1 VLSYPATPAL
11 ITRNVELMTNGSP
24 GTRSTRHVE
33 VSLPADMRYRAG
45 DHLGVLPRN
54 SLALIRRVMVH
65 FKLDA
70 VMYLTIVASSGA
82 HTHLPIEEHAP
93 LLGILGSCVELQ
105 ACATRA
111 DIDVLAD
118 HTDDPQQRGQLHA
131 LTGDDEESP
140 VRYRTT
146 VREPGLSVLDLLER
160 YPACRLPFPVFLD
173 LLPALAPRY
182 YSISSSPLVS
192 PHSCSI
198 TEGVLRAP
206 ARCGVGH
213 FDGVCSTYLQSMEP
227 GSTVFVFT
235 RQPTIPFR
243 PPADPSVPMIMVGA
257 GTGLAPFRG
266 FLQERAEQQATG
278 ATLAPSLLFFGC
290 RTAADRL
297 YADELDTFE
306 KSATVH
312 VYTAFSRQPSNGRKY
327 AQHEMLAHQ
336 DECWELIGQ
345 GAEVFVCGNARTLA
359 PGVRAALQQIYA
371 AKSSSTT
378 DEAASWLAGLRR
390 EHRYLEDIWGAN

>member
-1 VLSYPATPAL
+1 MA
-11 ITRNVELMTNGSP
+11 
-24 GTRSTRHVE
+24 
-33 VSLPADMRYRAG
+33 
-45 DHLGVLPRN
+45 
-54 SLALIRRVMVH
+54 
-65 FKLDA
+65 
-70 VMYLTIVASSGA
+70 
-82 HTHLPIEEHAP
+82 
-93 LLGILGSCVELQ
+93 
-105 ACATRA
+105 
-111 DIDVLAD
+111 
-118 HTDDPQQRGQLHA
+118 
-131 LTGDDEESP
+131 
-140 VRYRTT
+140 
-146 VREPGLSVLDLLER
+146 
-160 YPACRLPFPVFLD
+160 
-173 LLPALAPRY
+173 
-182 YSISSSPLVS
+182 
-192 PHSCSI
+192 
-198 TEGVLRAP
+198 
-206 ARCGVGH
+206 
-213 FDGVCSTYLQSMEP
+213 P

-306 KSATVH
+306 KSANVL

-371 AKSSSTT
+371 AMSSSTT

-390 EHRYLEDIWGAN
+390 EHRYPEDIWGAN